1 MRFSTSRFLAQVIL
15 CLALAGQ
22 ARSQSGYLYIPVDF
36 PGALSTQAFGID
48 SRGDVV
54 GQYSVSTPGG
64 PVPLVYRGFVRFSNG
79 TYRTLDDPA
88 NHAQGS
94 ANGISDSGVVVGTY
108 SNAGFKSFVFSGNQ
122 FNTFGVDGYETLLA
136 GISSDNQ
143 MVGTLTPQSVGFYRS
158 ATGAISKLPV
168 IAGENIQ
175 PAAVNLQGVIVGSYY
190 TQIGTQKEGFILP
203 PGGTA
208 KTVVYPGS
216 TNTWLTGINNQGTIA
231 GYASLLTG
239 NSEGFVMRD
248 ASLEVLSFPGS
259 SQTRTGGINRSGV
272 VVGTYFDAMNMAH
285 GFIATPLDSR
295 SANFS
300 SAR

>member
-1 MRFSTSRFLAQVIL
+1 MMTR
-15 CLALAGQ
+15 
-22 ARSQSGYLYIPVDF
+22 RSEM
-36 PGALSTQAFGID
+36 
-48 SRGDVV
+48 
-54 GQYSVSTPGG
+54 G
-64 PVPLVYRGFVRFSNG
+64 PVVQG

-88 NHAQGS
+88 NHAQGRPTES
-94 ANGISDSGVVVGTY
+94 AIRSGGGDILQRRLQIVCL
-108 SNAGFKSFVFSGNQ
+108 SGNQ

-190 TQIGTQKEGFILP
+190 THIGTQKEGFILP
-203 PGGTA
+203 AGGTA
-208 KTVVYPGS
+208 QAVVYPGS
-216 TNTWLTGINNQGTIA
+216 TNTWLTGINDQGTIA
-231 GYASLLTG
+231 GYASLPTG

-272 VVGTYFDAMNMAH
+272 VCRDVFRRDERG
-285 GFIATPLDSR
+285 
-295 SANFS
+295 
-300 SAR
+300 ARVHRKLR